1 MHTQAVWRLLYWVLF
16 GAFLVAA
23 VLNMTDTAAG
33 FATNHLAD
41 LVGPAWLYVVF
52 RGLAEP
58 KKRTRLGRILGAT
71 PERAA
76 IILFVGSSITEL
88 TQIFWPSGLFS
99 GRFDPLD
106 IAAFAIGIVP
116 LYLVDKGLGTSSTDD
131 ARSGSS
137 ACGRR

>member
-1 MHTQAVWRLLYWVLF
+1 LYWVLF

-116 LYLVDKGLGTSSTDD
+116 LYLVDKGLRTSSTDD